1 MCQQYAINH
10 SGRDK
15 VSAAKRLH
23 IRKCEWCMGYM
34 FNIITT
40 SPYAKNDFLLQ
51 VINYVAAYLNNGG
64 GRNWYWPTHFEVNGE
79 PWTHLTEH

>member
-1 MCQQYAINH
+1 
-10 SGRDK
+10 
-15 VSAAKRLH
+15 
-23 IRKCEWCMGYM
+23 MGYM